1 MYKSIF
7 VFYRKVGY
15 LSKVI
20 QKEGKATEKSLC
32 YRIELNKQRKVIDKT
47 YGQYYT
53 LNKRNLQIIWEQK
66 VFFKVIIIAAIPAVI
81 KLVVN

>member
-20 QKEGKATEKSLC
+20 QKEGKATEKLLC

-47 YGQYYT
+47 YRQYYT

>member
-20 QKEGKATEKSLC
+20 QKEGKATEYSLC

-47 YGQYYT
+47 YRQYYT

-81 KLVVN
+81 KLVVY

>member
-20 QKEGKATEKSLC
+20 HKEGKATEKSLC

-47 YGQYYT
+47 YRQYYT